1 MRRVSSRWEHR
12 KTGGVP
18 VAWVAAVVFA
28 ALATSQST
36 IAMPPVAV
44 RSAAAV
50 AFAALAASQSINID
64 WSGGSPKL
72 DIPQPVRP
80 EAIAEPTEEER
91 HAELLQQALEI
102 NTLDIP
108 EKEKMRM
115 FQSTREALKEELREK
130 EEERAREEEL
140 RSATRLVERANEL
153 AARASELQAQRAAEL
168 AATRDDE
175 DDDEP
180 EPERIDLR
188 RIQAQVDADGRVH
201 TAAGVRET
209 QERYDAWKAA
219 NPDVPRG
226 SMKATLKRLG
236 AQLPPGTDN
245 EAALRAALDA
255 ELSRVP
261 VKTLR
266 GLLFERG
273 GSCTGCSER
282 AEFEAAVVKSLAN
295 PLVGR
300 HALPLFV
307 YDRPLFPMTT
317 SGLNL
322 YEPRYKL
329 LCRKVLKADQIFGF
343 VVGSAGIGTL
353 AKIKTWRFA
362 NDDARDGNCEMKVVG
377 LRRFR
382 LGRAWEDGNNLHY
395 ADVSFFNDTD
405 ASETEAVDSVALVK
419 QSLKLHYALTST
431 AEQTELIDELGDT
444 PTARDTGYAMSM
456 WLAAACVSAHKAC
469 RPHASKLLAG
479 TSTVARLRKVV
490 EVQSALVDKKFKRR
504 G

>member
-1 MRRVSSRWEHR
+1 MTPELSHSTVASNQATPDFLCWQGELTTYNIRRL
-12 KTGGVP
+12 
-18 VAWVAAVVFA
+18 FA
-28 ALATSQST
+28 NVGEGNRG
-36 IAMPPVAV
+36 PGEP
-44 RSAAAV
+44 
-50 AFAALAASQSINID
+50 
-64 WSGGSPKL
+64 GYK
-72 DIPQPVRP
+72 P
-80 EAIAEPTEEER
+80 EP
-91 HAELLQQALEI
+91 EL
-102 NTLDIP
+102 
-108 EKEKMRM
+108 
-115 FQSTREALKEELREK
+115 
-130 EEERAREEEL
+130 
-140 RSATRLVERANEL
+140 
-153 AARASELQAQRAAEL
+153 
-168 AATRDDE
+168 
-175 DDDEP
+175 EP

-282 AEFEAAVVKSLAN
+282 AEFEAAVVKSPAN

-329 LCRKVLKADQIFGF
+329 LCRKVLKTDRYFGF
-343 VVGSAGIGTL
+343 VVGNVGTL
-353 AKIKTWRFA
+353 AKISNHRFSD
-362 NDDARDGNCEMKVVG
+362 DDAVDGTCHLTVAG
-377 LRRFR
+377 SRRFR
-382 LGRAWEDGNNLHY
+382 VQTKWDENCAGCTSGPLRY
-395 ADVSFFNDTD
+395 ADVLYFNDTQPPLATPAKEAAGVSLVRD
-405 ASETEAVDSVALVK
+405 AVRLHHATLAFALAHLAV
-419 QSLKLHYALTST
+419 
-431 AEQTELIDELGDT
+431 I
-444 PTARDTGYAMSM
+444 
-456 WLAAACVSAHKAC
+456 LAIIL
-469 RPHASKLLAG
+469 P
-479 TSTVARLRKVV
+479 
-490 EVQSALVDKKFKRR
+490 
-504 G
+504 

>member
-1 MRRVSSRWEHR
+1 MA
-12 KTGGVP
+12 VP
-18 VAWVAAVVFA
+18 VAAAAA

-130 EEERAREEEL
+130 EEERARQALKASREEEL
-140 RSATRLVERANEL
+140 RSATFLVERANEL
-153 AARASELQAQRAAEL
+153 AARASELQTQRAAEL

-226 SMKATLKRLG
+226 SWAPSRLSVAFMLPRG
-236 AQLPPGTDN
+236 ARRRAVPCAGED
-245 EAALRAALDA
+245 AARSALRARRQLHRLLGAR
-255 ELSRVP
+255 RV
-261 VKTLR
+261 
-266 GLLFERG
+266 
-273 GSCTGCSER
+273 
-282 AEFEAAVVKSLAN
+282 
-295 PLVGR
+295 
-300 HALPLFV
+300 
-307 YDRPLFPMTT
+307 
-317 SGLNL
+317 
-322 YEPRYKL
+322 
-329 LCRKVLKADQIFGF
+329 
-343 VVGSAGIGTL
+343 
-353 AKIKTWRFA
+353 
-362 NDDARDGNCEMKVVG
+362 
-377 LRRFR
+377 
-382 LGRAWEDGNNLHY
+382 
-395 ADVSFFNDTD
+395 
-405 ASETEAVDSVALVK
+405 
-419 QSLKLHYALTST
+419 
-431 AEQTELIDELGDT
+431 
-444 PTARDTGYAMSM
+444 
-456 WLAAACVSAHKAC
+456 
-469 RPHASKLLAG
+469 
-479 TSTVARLRKVV
+479 
-490 EVQSALVDKKFKRR
+490 
-504 G
+504 